1 MLNDGEIDRD
11 AGQLAAYRANDTLS
25 DILDNYSALI
35 QEYRRLKSD
44 YEEERDARE
53 KYKQVAKSQ
62 ERNPFVLVLVDGDGY
77 VFNEDLV
84 GRGPD
89 AGSTAAQVLN
99 DAVRA
104 SLRKKGLEHCQ
115 VMVRIY
121 ANVAG
126 LSKALNKAGGSV
138 GAEKRSLAPF
148 IASFNRSYGL
158 TEFVDAGELKENA
171 DFKLRALLSL
181 YAENGQCKHI
191 YFAACHDVGY
201 ISDLTPHTGNTRRF
215 TLIDAHCIRFQKEF
229 TKLGMGIEHF
239 PGVFRNSPLDLAT
252 AYRPPNNNNHNSNNN
267 AAAPTE
273 APRGPLAGT
282 SPTLLSSSSS
292 SSAMPTAAAQSRKK
306 ILCQTFPLGKCKFGA
321 HCRYLHGDDPRKAA
335 TTTGNPTNSQSTM
348 SSSSWR
354 DSARPDSSAIAAAIK
369 NLPAKDSVPEGHVAV
384 NKNGFRLDPYVPT
397 STNEAISR
405 LNTRTRR
412 VRVCNNFHLNGYC
425 PAGDNCEYDHS
436 AIEDELKAALETLA
450 RSTPCSRRGACR
462 DAKCTKGHVCQQ
474 IDCKTRGGHGFCK
487 IPFASHSEDMTLA
500 QYVPAIRTRMSPTI
514 NGASAEGSS
523 IFEDDEYDDEG
534 EANVPSGTT
543 LVAEN

>member
-1 MLNDGEIDRD
+1 MLNDSEIDRD
-11 AGQLAAYRANDTLS
+11 AGQLAAYRTSDTLS
-25 DILDNYSALI
+25 DILDKYSTLI

-77 VFNEDLV
+77 VFNEDLI

-99 DAVRA
+99 DAVRQ

-158 TEFVDAGELKENA
+158 TELVDAGELKENA
-171 DFKLRALLSL
+171 DFKLRALLNL

-201 ISDLTPHTGNTRRF
+201 ISDLTPHMGNTNRF
-215 TLIDAHCIRFQKEF
+215 TLVDAHCIRFQKEF
-229 TKLGMGIEHF
+229 TKLGMAVEHF

-252 AYRPPNNNNHNSNNN
+252 SYTRGSNGVIPP
-267 AAAPTE
+267 E
-273 APRGPLAGT
+273 APRGPQGG
-282 SPTLLSSSSS
+282 SPPTPSPSSTT
-292 SSAMPTAAAQSRKK
+292 APAAAPRKK
-306 ILCQTFPLGKCKFGA
+306 IVCQTFPLGKCKFGA
-321 HCRYLHGDDPRKAA
+321 QCRYSHGDDPRKAGTTA
-335 TTTGNPTNSQSTM
+335 TPTHNPSHSV
-348 SSSSWR
+348 SSSSTSWR
-354 DSARPDSSAIAAAIK
+354 DTARLDSAAALAAIK
-369 NLPAKDSVPEGHVAV
+369 KLPSKKSLPEGHVAV
-384 NKNGFRLDPYVPT
+384 NKNGFRLDPYVQP
-397 STNEAISR
+397 STNEAVNR

-412 VRVCNNFHLNGYC
+412 VRVCNNFHLNGQC
-425 PAGDNCEYDHS
+425 PAGDHCEYDHS
-436 AIEDELKAALETLA
+436 PLEDDLKAALETLA
-450 RSTPCSRRGACR
+450 RSTPCGRRGACR
-462 DAKCTKGHVCQQ
+462 DAKCTKGHICQLL
-474 IDCKTRGGHGFCK
+474 DCKSRGGHGFCK
-487 IPFASHSEDMTLA
+487 IPFSSHSEDMTLA
-500 QYVPAIRTRMSPTI
+500 QYVPAIRSRVSPTT
-514 NGASAEGSS
+514 NNTSAEGSS
-523 IFEDDEYDDEG
+523 IYEDEELDDEG
-534 EANVPSGTT
+534 EAHTPSGIT
-543 LVAEN
+543 LAGED